1 MVQKRTKE
9 LEIQNHAL
17 QLSHAILEDLPI
29 PIVGVSAEGII
40 VLINHYAQKYLG
52 KSRPILIGNT
62 IL

>member
-9 LEIQNHAL
+9 LEIKNHAL
-17 QLSHAILEDLPI
+17 QLSHTILEDLPI
-29 PIVGVSAEGII
+29 LTVGVSAEKII